1 MKCLRYRSYIF
12 FSFLFPHH
20 TIPYHTT
27 TYDKNL
33 GTLKLAARV
42 VQWQRKS
49 GKEAQNQ
56 HWFYENGFIANV
68 YNSRLVLDIDG
79 DGSKDGAK
87 IAIGERKSVNNADQ
101 KCKLFGSILFL
112 SAFVV
117 ERAD

>member
-1 MKCLRYRSYIF
+1 MLTISCIF
-12 FSFLFPHH
+12 LPP
-20 TIPYHTT
+20 IPYHTT
-27 TYDKNL
+27 YGKNL

-87 IAIGERKSVNNADQ
+87 IAIGERKAVSNADQ
-101 KCKLFGSILFL
+101 KCKLFGPILFL
-112 SAFVV
+112 ASTFYGI
-117 ERAD
+117 EHN